1 MIYKFDKKSLLFIK
15 DKKRIKIMFGSLFL
29 VVVGSFMLG
38 RYLQSTTLNNLEI
51 KFLAYEKEEAKLT
64 EEKFISMLKQYH
76 IKHPHIVMA
85 QAIVESNL
93 GKSLLFR
100 TNHNL
105 FGMREAKQRLTNAI
119 GTEHNHAFYNTW
131 KESVIDY
138 ALYQASYMS
147 NLNETQYFQAL
158 DESYAEAGHAYSVA
172 LKNIIKKHN
181 LRSKF

>member
-1 MIYKFDKKSLLFIK
+1 
-15 DKKRIKIMFGSLFL
+15 
-29 VVVGSFMLG
+29 
-38 RYLQSTTLNNLEI
+38 
-51 KFLAYEKEEAKLT
+51 
-64 EEKFISMLKQYH
+64 
-76 IKHPHIVMA
+76 MA

-100 TNHNL
+100 TNYNL
-105 FGMREAKQRLTNAI
+105 FGMKEAKQRLTNAI

-131 KESVIDY
+131 RESVIDY

-158 DESYAEAGHAYSVA
+158 DASYAEAGKAYSIA

-181 LRSKF
+181 LKSKF